1 MANAGKK
8 RAATST
14 SISSSS
20 NKKLKIANKQASS
33 KHKGKAPSART
44 LAASRQKSVDDYTTF
59 SKKQGDGGV
68 GGRRTGNNSK
78 RNSNADGGSGDAPST
93 TKLLRDKKG
102 KNTIKEFVDLPEHMK
117 KKLSA
122 KKQQRKRQHD
132 DGSEDDSDEDED
144 SEESQE
150 SEPEN
155 PQDLGI
161 EDMLAESDSDG
172 DDNSGQEHDFAKRAQ
187 FLSKLDM
194 KELAR

>member
-59 SKKQGDGGV
+59 SKQGDGGV